1 MSQPPREDD
10 DPDDDRTAIGNI
22 RIPVS
27 TRRDRAHLIVLAGEN
42 LGQMYRVDRSE
53 TVIGRGSDSDVR
65 LQDEGVSRRHSRIV
79 QEGGDV
85 WIEDLGSANGT
96 YIDDARVERHM
107 LRDGDKI
114 RMGSTTI
121 LKFTYADELE
131 ENFQQKMY
139 DAALYDALTKACNK
153 RHFLDRLPV
162 EISYAKRHRTPLAL
176 LMLDVDHFKEVNDRH
191 GHLAG
196 DHVLA
201 TIAQIVR
208 AALRTE
214 DLFARYG
221 GEEFSVLCRDTTPAK
236 AALLAERLRSK
247 VEAHAFEHHRRP
259 IGVTISIGV
268 AAWAEEG
275 DTPTQLMADADAA
288 LYEAKRGGRNRVV
301 ASAAKADSEDGP

>member
-1 MSQPPREDD
+1 MSQPPPEDD
-10 DPDDDRTAIGNI
+10 LDDDLTAIGNI
-22 RIPVS
+22 KIPVS
-27 TRRDRAHLIVLAGEN
+27 TRRDRAHLIVLAGES

-53 TVIGRGSDSDVR
+53 TVIGRGSDSNVR
-65 LQDEGVSRRHSRIV
+65 LQDEGVSRRHSRLV

-96 YIDDARVERHM
+96 YIDDAPVKRH
-107 LRDGDKI
+107 LLKDGDKI

-162 EISYAKRHRTPLAL
+162 EISYAKRHGTPLAL

-191 GHLAG
+191 GHIAG

-221 GEEFSVLCRDTTPAK
+221 GEEFCVLCRDTTPDK

-247 VEAHAFEHHRRP
+247 VETHSFEHSRRQ
-259 IGVTISIGV
+259 IRVTISIGV
-268 AAWAEEG
+268 AAWTEEG

-288 LYEAKRGGRNRVV
+288 LYEAKRAGRNRVV
-301 ASAAKADSEDGP
+301 ASGEGRRHRT

>member
-1 MSQPPREDD
+1 LVDKDD
-10 DPDDDRTAIGNI
+10 DPDDDRTAIGNVK
-22 RIPVS
+22 IPVS
-27 TRRDRAHLIVLAGEN
+27 TRRDRAHLIVLAGES

-53 TVIGRGSDSDVR
+53 TVIGRASDADIRV
-65 LQDEGVSRRHSRIV
+65 QDDGVSRRHSKIV
-79 QEGGDV
+79 QSGSDV

-96 YIDDARVERHM
+96 YIDDSRVERRL

-139 DAALYDALTKACNK
+139 DAALHDGLTKAYNK
-153 RHFLDRLPV
+153 RHFLDRLLV
-162 EISYAKRHRTPLAL
+162 EISYAKRRVTPLSV
-176 LMLDVDHFKEVNDRH
+176 LMLDVDNFKQVNDRH
-191 GHLAG
+191 GHVAG

-208 AALRTE
+208 GTLRAE

-221 GEEFSVLCRDTTPAK
+221 GEEFSVLCRDTALGK
-236 AALLAERLRSK
+236 ATMLAERLRAK
-247 VEAHAFEHHRRP
+247 VETFAFEHNGKKIP
-259 IGVTISIGV
+259 VTVSIGV
-268 AAWAEEG
+268 AVWKEKA
-275 DTPTQLMADADAA
+275 DTPMADTPMQVIADADTA

-301 ASAAKADSEDGP
+301 ASRE